1 MSVPSPVRPHRRA
14 ATQLLMGLL
23 PLVVVGLVL
32 AVVLAVRLSIA
43 REPLDAATAAA
54 TATVVA
60 DGQPPDGRGVSLT
73 LLGVDGAPRAGV
85 LVLPEA
91 GEVATGAQVAVAYDP
106 GSPVDDTAVFAPGDA
121 VHRTLEDILFGLA
134 VTVLVVVAAAAVTG
148 LRFLSRRRL
157 RRAPAT
163 AVTATRVVVRQ
174 GLVVRSWL
182 ELATPRGERWLP
194 VHWSPELA
202 ALEPDRPVEVRG
214 RLSGGRAVLPV
225 VDGAEIWPSG
235 RLRTR
240 PPRGERRVAVPAE
253 RPAGP
258 PTWGRQVRS
267 DLTTV
272 VAAPVLGLLWAFV
285 DGSGPAGF
293 VVATVLAAAVLFWL
307 AELLGSDPAPP
318 RREPR

>member
-1 MSVPSPVRPHRRA
+1 
-14 ATQLLMGLL
+14 
-23 PLVVVGLVL
+23 
-32 AVVLAVRLSIA
+32 
-43 REPLDAATAAA
+43 
-54 TATVVA
+54 
-60 DGQPPDGRGVSLT
+60 VS
-73 LLGVDGAPRAGV
+73 
-85 LVLPEA
+85 
-91 GEVATGAQVAVAYDP
+91 VAYDP
-106 GSPVDDTAVFAPGDA
+106 ASPRDASAVFAGGDQT
-121 VHRTLEDILFGLA
+121 HRTIEDVVFGLG
-134 VTVLVVVAAAAVTG
+134 VTVLTVLVASAVTG

-157 RRAPAT
+157 RRAPASGAT
-163 AVTATRVVVRQ
+163 AARVVVRQ

-182 ELATPRGERWLP
+182 QLATPHGERWLP

-202 ALEPDRPVEVRG
+202 ALEPDRPVEGRG

-253 RPAGP
+253 RPADP

-272 VAAPVLGLLWAFV
+272 VPAPVLGLLWAFV